1 MPILILSPF
10 IGDLFFSRLNGK
22 KYKISRDYEIYF
34 LNRIKELVLKYPGIV
49 TNFKLVLKLC
59 TIFNNM
65 YRYLENLK
73 EVNSFDKKKVFSYI
87 KKIKE

>member
-1 MPILILSPF
+1 M
-10 IGDLFFSRLNGK
+10 
-22 KYKISRDYEIYF
+22 YF

-49 TNFKLVLKLC
+49 TNFKQVLKLC